1 MKVLFLPEV
10 SQQFVELAEIL
21 YDKGY
26 LSFLDDA
33 IEYSDSLFRQIQREL
48 PNRVHRDA
56 PAYFDRYGKGM
67 SYAAFTK
74 NKHTTWYVFFNV
86 YEIAG
91 ELIYLVRHLSNNHVI
106 AHHLD
111 IGS

>member
-48 PNRVHRDA
+48 PIRVHRDA
-56 PAYFDRYGKGM
+56 PAYFNRYGKGM
-67 SYAAFTK
+67 SYAASLEPWEDKLLTIDEY
-74 NKHTTWYVFFNV
+74 NAQNA
-86 YEIAG
+86 E
-91 ELIYLVRHLSNNHVI
+91 N
-106 AHHLD
+106 
-111 IGS
+111 

>member
-33 IEYSDSLFRQIQREL
+33 IEYSDSLFRQIQRDL
-48 PNRVHRDA
+48 PIRVHRDA

-74 NKHTTWYVFFNV
+74 NKHTPGMFSSTCMRLQGNRSIW
-86 YEIAG
+86 
-91 ELIYLVRHLSNNHVI
+91 
-106 AHHLD
+106 LD
-111 IGS
+111 I